1 MSTMN
6 TVLKNSWKEKKKYQI
21 DLPSKVIGKLGKYA
35 NRYGTQA
42 PIVYFCEKY
51 QQYTLKRTTVSN
63 WKWQV
68 SNPQVGE
75 PPKKFNKKCRHSLV
89 GEEFVVK
96 IKEAIIGIR
105 PTGSVISRK
114 MVIIILIGNGMLKVN
129 NSNNLSEFGIGIM
142 LTGNWARGA
151 LRSINWV
158 KQKGNTRKVG
168 PLPNF

>member
-1 MSTMN
+1 MER
-6 TVLKNSWKEKKKYQI
+6 KEKIPNWLAFKSHRQARQI
-21 DLPSKVIGKLGKYA
+21 CKQIWNTGA
-35 NRYGTQA
+35 NCILLWKISAVHFKTYNR
-42 PIVYFCEKY
+42 
-51 QQYTLKRTTVSN
+51 QQLEVTS
-63 WKWQV
+63 
-68 SNPQVGE
+68 
-75 PPKKFNKKCRHSLV
+75 FCRHSLV

-142 LTGNWARGA
+142 LTGNWARGV

-168 PLPNF
+168 PLPNS